1 MNLSKRKPTRLAN
14 FDYST
19 NGTYF
24 ITICTKNKKHIFG
37 TVRARTDFTAR
48 IKKQSP
54 QLSVEGFVLLYIQN
68 CGCQAEINQ
77 Q

>member
-1 MNLSKRKPTRLAN
+1 MK
-14 FDYST
+14 YGST
-19 NGTYF
+19 LK
-24 ITICTKNKKHIFG
+24 TILRSGAK
-37 TVRARTDFTAR
+37 TDFTAR

-54 QLSVEGFVLLYIQN
+54 QRSVEGFVLLYIQN